1 VHSCQSSRLVSLSRT
16 PVIPGERE
24 QQLFLSTERGYSHA
38 EDCYNS
44 IANEET
50 TPPCRFLWVKM
61 LRVLAAAARQLAIP
75 ATVKTAPDTSGKNF
89 PAPSHVGL
97 AGDAADI
104 ARQISDFYKNPDSTV
119 VLSAEDRAELFDE
132 VLRLGQTIPDGSF
145 TPEMIKSKYTIPEA
159 IRLGDNP
166 VFNTYKSGK

>member
-1 VHSCQSSRLVSLSRT
+1 LL
-16 PVIPGERE
+16 
-24 QQLFLSTERGYSHA
+24 QLYSERGNDSA
-38 EDCYNS
+38 VQV
-44 IANEET
+44 A
-50 TPPCRFLWVKM
+50 LVKM
-61 LRVLAAAARQLAIP
+61 LRVLAAAAATGPALRAGAARQLAIP

-166 VFNTYKSGK
+166 VFNIYKSGK